1 MRTKEHANKADEH
14 DAEPNDGDDEPH
26 CPSQGSATSNRR
38 AVHTGVQRFRR
49 RINVPFEF
57 ALAVRTSE
65 FTGGIVIEF
74 NLLLAMGAKNLNHIA
89 TKSSQ
94 GIFFFPTPSK
104 RIRIFMNGMPVDLA
118 TGETM
123 IQTIG
128 VIGAGQMGNGI
139 AQVAA
144 CAGYDV
150 VMIDIKDEYVDKGLG
165 TIQFSLGKL
174 VSKERMTQEDAD
186 AALARI
192 TTGTERSMCADCDL
206 VVEAVPEILSLK
218 QEIFTELDNLCKPET
233 ILASNTSS
241 ISITT
246 IAASTQRPEKVI
258 GMHFMNPVPIM
269 KLVEIINGA
278 DTSDATNS
286 AVVEA
291 AEKMGKTALSC
302 NDAPGFV
309 SNRILCPMINEAIL
323 TLQEGV
329 AEPEAI
335 DGIMKLGMNHPIGP
349 LALSDLIGNDTVLHI
364 MNVLYEGFGTEKYA
378 PAPLLVQMVEE
389 GKLGRKSGQGFYTY

>member
-1 MRTKEHANKADEH
+1 
-14 DAEPNDGDDEPH
+14 
-26 CPSQGSATSNRR
+26 
-38 AVHTGVQRFRR
+38 
-49 RINVPFEF
+49 
-57 ALAVRTSE
+57 
-65 FTGGIVIEF
+65 
-74 NLLLAMGAKNLNHIA
+74 
-89 TKSSQ
+89 
-94 GIFFFPTPSK
+94 
-104 RIRIFMNGMPVDLA
+104 
-118 TGETM
+118 M
-123 IQTIG
+123 IQKIG

-144 CAGYDV
+144 VAGYEV
-150 VMIDIKDEYVDKGLG
+150 VMIDIKEEYIQKGME
-165 TIQFSLGKL
+165 TINFSLGKL
-174 VSKERMTQEDAD
+174 VIKERMTVVDAD
-186 AALARI
+186 SAIGRI
-192 TTGTERSMCADCDL
+192 TTGTDRNLCADCDL

-218 QEIFTELDNLCKPET
+218 TEIFSELDGICKPET

-241 ISITT
+241 ISIST
-246 IAASTQRPEKVI
+246 IAGSTNRPDKVI

-269 KLVEIINGA
+269 KLVEIING
-278 DTSDATNS
+278 DGTSETTNQ

-323 TLQEGV
+323 ALQEGV
-329 AEPEAI
+329 AQPEAI

-364 MNVLYEGFGTEKYA
+364 MNVLHEGFGTEKYA
-378 PAPLLVQMVEE
+378 PAPLLIQMVDE